1 MSCSNHLTE
10 IENMILFND
19 EEVLAGIGWSS
30 RYRSS
35 KMSTSLLTR
44 RGSRTVEFRGTYVSD
59 PRPTKQEGKKQLEF
73 LTTPFRIVAPL
84 SPPLGRPI
92 LVGAPRLAEILIE
105 IDPQE
110 RYRD

>member
-1 MSCSNHLTE
+1 ML
-10 IENMILFND
+10 LFND
-19 EEVLAGIGWSS
+19 EEVIAGIGWSS

-35 KMSTSLLTR
+35 KMSTSLLSPRGTR
-44 RGSRTVEFRGTYVSD
+44 SVEFRGSYVSD